1 MEYIKKLW
9 IYAKPYRKW
18 IFLAPLLMALEVA
31 MDLIQPYFM
40 EHIIDVGV
48 AQLDMTI
55 ILHYGLMMLGAS
67 IIGMVGGVGN
77 TVYAMKSSTHF
88 AADLRSAL
96 YRKIQTL
103 SFSNLDKLGTGKLTT
118 IVTNDVTQVQNA
130 LMMMIRIMIRAP
142 LLLIGSMIMAFLTSV
157 KLAFFMLGLL
167 VFLLFILIWMV
178 RKGQPLF
185 MVVQEKLDKLNTV
198 MQENLAGIRLVKAF
212 VRSDHEKKRFN
223 LANEDFMQKS
233 INVMS
238 LMIMLMPIMMLVM
251 NLGIVGIV
259 WFGGVDVVQGN
270 FQVGEL
276 MAFINYLTRA
286 LFSLMMTGMILM
298 QFSRAQAS
306 SERLVNVLE
315 VDVDIKN
322 KLDAE
327 KDFLA
332 QGNVVFE
339 QVSFGY
345 DAEEN
350 LVLED
355 ISFSAKPGQTVAILG
370 ATGSGKSSL
379 VHLIPRFYDVKK
391 GKVLIDG
398 WDVRDLDKESL
409 RRQIGIALQESVL
422 FSGTIMDNIRYG
434 KPQAS
439 DEEVYAAARAAQA
452 DEFISQLPNGY
463 QTQLGQRG
471 VNLSGGQKQRLAI
484 ARALLIK
491 PAILILDDSTSA
503 VDVETEIRI
512 QAELEK
518 IMKGRTSFVI
528 AQRISTVLK
537 ADKILVL
544 DNGRISAE
552 GTHEQLMD
560 TSKIYKEIYDSQL
573 GNGVV
578 SHA

>member
-1 MEYIKKLW
+1 MKKLW
-9 IYAKPYRKW
+9 IYAKPYQNW
-18 IFLAPLLMALEVA
+18 IFLAPLLMSIEVA
-31 MDLIQPYFM
+31 MDLIQPYLM
-40 EHIIDVGV
+40 EQIIDVGV
-48 AQLDMTI
+48 AQLDMNV
-55 ILHYGLMMLGAS
+55 ILRFGLLMLGTS
-67 IIGMVGGVGN
+67 IIGMLGGVGN
-77 TVYAMKSSTHF
+77 AVFSMKSSTHF

-96 YRKIQTL
+96 YRKIQSL
-103 SFSNLDKLGTGKLTT
+103 SFGNLDELGTGKLTT

-142 LLLIGSMIMAFLTSV
+142 LLLLGSMIMAFLTSV
-157 KLAFFMLGLL
+157 KLAFFMLGLMI
-167 VFLLFILIWMV
+167 FLLFVLVWMV
-178 RKGQPLF
+178 KKGQPLF

-223 LANEDFMQKS
+223 LANEDFMQKN

-251 NLGIVGIV
+251 NFGLVGIV

-270 FQVGEL
+270 FQVGQL
-276 MAFINYLTRA
+276 MAFINYLTQA
-286 LFSLMMTGMILM
+286 LTSLMMTGMILI

-306 SERLVNVLE
+306 SERIVNVLD
-315 VDVDIKN
+315 VKVDIQN
-322 KLDAE
+322 KAAAD

-332 QGNVVFE
+332 KGKVVFE
-339 QVSFGY
+339 HVSFGY
-345 DAEEN
+345 DAEER

-355 ISFSAKPGQTVAILG
+355 ISFTANPGQTVAILG

-391 GKVLIDG
+391 GKVLVDG
-398 WDVRDLDKESL
+398 RDVRDLNKETL
-409 RRQIGIALQESVL
+409 RGQIGIALQESVL

-434 KPQAS
+434 KPEAS
-439 DEEVYAAARAAQA
+439 DEEVLAAAQA
-452 DEFISQLPNGY
+452 AQAHEFISQLPEGY

-471 VNLSGGQKQRLAI
+471 VNLSGGQKQRIAI

-503 VDVETEIRI
+503 VDVDTEIRI

-528 AQRISTVLK
+528 AQRISTVLN

-544 DNGRISAE
+544 DGGRLSDE
-552 GTHEQLMD
+552 GTHEQLMS

-578 SHA
+578 AHA

>member
-1 MEYIKKLW
+1 
-9 IYAKPYRKW
+9 
-18 IFLAPLLMALEVA
+18 
-31 MDLIQPYFM
+31 
-40 EHIIDVGV
+40 
-48 AQLDMTI
+48 
-55 ILHYGLMMLGAS
+55 
-67 IIGMVGGVGN
+67 
-77 TVYAMKSSTHF
+77 
-88 AADLRSAL
+88 
-96 YRKIQTL
+96 
-103 SFSNLDKLGTGKLTT
+103 
-118 IVTNDVTQVQNA
+118 
-130 LMMMIRIMIRAP
+130 
-142 LLLIGSMIMAFLTSV
+142 
-157 KLAFFMLGLL
+157 MLGLM
-167 VFLLFILIWMV
+167 VFLLFVLIWMV

-185 MVVQEKLDKLNTV
+185 MIVQEKLDKLNTV

-251 NLGIVGIV
+251 NFGLVGIV

-270 FQVGEL
+270 FQVGQL

-306 SERLVNVLE
+306 SERIVNVLE
-315 VDVDIKN
+315 VKVDIQN
-322 KLDAE
+322 KANAD

-332 QGNVVFE
+332 KGKVVFDH
-339 QVSFGY
+339 VNFGY
-345 DAEEN
+345 DDEER

-355 ISFSAKPGQTVAILG
+355 ISFTANPGQTIAILG

-379 VHLIPRFYDVKK
+379 VHLIPRFYDVKR
-391 GKVLIDG
+391 GKVLVDG
-398 WDVRDLDKESL
+398 RDVRDLDKENL
-409 RRQIGIALQESVL
+409 REQIGIALQESVL

-434 KPQAS
+434 KPEAS
-439 DEEVYAAARAAQA
+439 DEEVFAAAQA
-452 DEFISQLPNGY
+452 AQAHDFISQLPDGY

-484 ARALLIK
+484 ARALLIR

-503 VDVETEIRI
+503 VDVDTEIRI

-528 AQRISTVLK
+528 AQRISTVLN

-544 DNGRISAE
+544 DGGRISAE

-578 SHA
+578 AHA

>member
-167 VFLLFILIWMV
+167 VFLLFILIWMI

-471 VNLSGGQKQRLAI
+471 VNLSGGTETTF
-484 ARALLIK
+484 
-491 PAILILDDSTSA
+491 SYSA
-503 VDVETEIRI
+503 GLVDKTRHPDP
-512 QAELEK
+512 
-518 IMKGRTSFVI
+518 G
-528 AQRISTVLK
+528 
-537 ADKILVL
+537 
-544 DNGRISAE
+544 
-552 GTHEQLMD
+552 
-560 TSKIYKEIYDSQL
+560 
-573 GNGVV
+573 
-578 SHA
+578 

>member
-9 IYAKPYRKW
+9 IYAKPYQNW

-31 MDLIQPYFM
+31 MDLIQPYYM
-40 EHIIDVGV
+40 EQIIDVGV
-48 AQLDMTI
+48 VQLDMTV
-55 ILHYGLMMLGAS
+55 ILRYGLMMLGAS

-96 YRKIQTL
+96 YRKIQSL
-103 SFSNLDKLGTGKLTT
+103 SFANLDELGTGKLTT

-167 VFLLFILIWMV
+167 VFLLFVLIWMV

-223 LANEDFMQKS
+223 LANEDFMQKN

-238 LMIMLMPIMMLVM
+238 LMITLMPIMMLVM
-251 NLGIVGIV
+251 NFGLVGIV
-259 WFGGVDVVQGN
+259 WFGGVDVMQGN

-350 LVLED
+350 LVLEN
-355 ISFSAKPGQTVAILG
+355 ISFSATPGQTVAILG

-391 GKVLIDG
+391 GKVMIDG
-398 WDVRDLDKESL
+398 RDVRDIDKETL
-409 RRQIGIALQESVL
+409 RSQIGIALQESVL
-422 FSGTIMDNIRYG
+422 FSGTILENIRYG

-439 DEEVYAAARAAQA
+439 DEEVYAAAQAAQA
-452 DEFISQLPNGY
+452 DDFIRQLPDGY

-503 VDVETEIRI
+503 VDVDTEIRI

-544 DNGRISAE
+544 DDGRISAE
-552 GTHEQLMD
+552 GTHEELMG